1 MKFTKTAIAV
11 AIVGIAAAPMM
22 VSADTTLSGIL
33 EIQVQGTDADD
44 VPLTAA
50 PEGDMEVAVGDV
62 LFNIASNHETNS
74 GLTAYSNMRADFN
87 SRSNEGAA
95 QADSVYIG
103 IKGGFGDFRIG
114 ETPLA
119 VEYGQV
125 AGDLFDA
132 GSEIN
137 GGLSYTGTFG
147 PVGITANFSPENN
160 QEVVGLGGKF
170 AIGGFG
176 IGIGFESRGN
186 GGVDGS
192 AAVAAVPGTDFALPI
207 EAADAVPT
215 VSSETFTTTAFGVT
229 YSLAGA
235 SLAATFW
242 TRETAGPEDMENFSI
257 KVGYGIGGVSGALTF
272 ATQEMSVVG
281 PGRIDKETVRLD
293 VAYGLGGG
301 MAVSTRITAATDSVV
316 PGNDNTAWRIQLNK
330 AF

>member
-33 EIQVQGTDADD
+33 EIQVQGSDADD
-44 VPLTAA
+44 NPNTAA

-186 GGVDGS
+186 GGVDGD
-192 AAVAAVPGTDFALPI
+192 AAATP
-207 EAADAVPT
+207 AVPT
-215 VSSETFTTTAFGVT
+215 ISSETFTTTAFGVT

-242 TRETAGPEDMENFSI
+242 TRETAGPDDMENFSV

-272 ATQEMSVVG
+272 ATQEMG
-281 PGRIDKETVRLD
+281 AGIDREKVRLD

-316 PGNDNTAWRIQLNK
+316 PANDNTAWRIQLNK